1 MNKSDKPSHQSI
13 DSRETTRAQQ
23 TKLNIY
29 LSLNIYLQDAE
40 HAWIHRYWKSTFLS
54 YTESPRLFQIYE
66 GTSHIWKMRIIWRDG
81 NCSLEIHFIDVKRYK
96 VKKKKKTGSSIL
108 FLELLH
114 NEDERLEQIK
124 FGRQMK

>member
-40 HAWIHRYWKSTFLS
+40 HTWIHRYWKSTFLS

-66 GTSHIWKMRIIWRDG
+66 GTSHIGKMCIIWRDTMDTLTW
-81 NCSLEIHFIDVKRYK
+81 NSLYWCNEVQG
-96 VKKKKKTGSSIL
+96 KKKKKKRKKQVAAFC
-108 FLELLH
+108 FLSCYTM
-114 NEDERLEQIK
+114 R
-124 FGRQMK
+124 MKGLSK